1 MCLIKQLGCQEFGEE
16 NGMYD
21 EDSHFWLDSLQET
34 AYVTIDLRTLGKKG
48 GRRGG
53 MKEGMVGRDG
63 RKEGIQGKK
72 VMNTIMNIIAT

>member
-34 AYVTIDLRTLGKKG
+34 AYVIIDLRPCHKIYSEDKTK
-48 GRRGG
+48 RQR
-53 MKEGMVGRDG
+53 
-63 RKEGIQGKK
+63 
-72 VMNTIMNIIAT
+72 T